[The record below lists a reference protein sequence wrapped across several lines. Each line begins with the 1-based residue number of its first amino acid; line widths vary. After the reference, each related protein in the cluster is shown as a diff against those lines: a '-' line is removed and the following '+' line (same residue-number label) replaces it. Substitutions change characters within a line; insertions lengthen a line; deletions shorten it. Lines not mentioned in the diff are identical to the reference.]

1 VVYKEHLTIHDS
13 PFTIHMTLKEHPM
26 GESPKNPASGQAKTV
41 DWDRLRQRL
50 EIAGT
55 HAGRERT
62 PDEKQGILRKRAKV
76 LALELEPDQDAGACL
91 DILEFRLTYETYAI
105 EMCWVAETYPLKELT
120 PLPGTPPFVAG
131 IINVRGRI
139 LSVIDIRKF
148 FDLPE
153 KGLTDLNRVIIVHN
167 GGMEFGILA
176 DEILGTRSIPLLEVQ
191 PPLPTLTGIREE
203 YLKGLTRERTAI
215 LDAKRLLG
223 DKNIVV
229 HEEIGD

>member
-1 VVYKEHLTIHDS
+1 MD
-13 PFTIHMTLKEHPM
+13 
-26 GESPKNPASGQAKTV
+26 ESPKKPASGQTMNF

-50 EIAGT
+50 EAART
-55 HAGRERT
+55 NVGRELT

-76 LALELEPDQDAGACL
+76 LAMELEPDQDAGACL
-91 DILEFRLTYETYAI
+91 DLLEFRLTYETYAI
-105 EMCWVAETYPLKELT
+105 EIRWVAETYPLKELT
-120 PLPGTPPFVAG
+120 PLPCTPPFVAG

-153 KGLTDLNRVIIVHN
+153 KGLTDLNKVIIVHN
-167 GGMEFGILA
+167 GEMEFGILA
-176 DEILGTRSIPLLEVQ
+176 DEILGTRSIPLAEVQ

-203 YLKGLTRERTAI
+203 YLTGLTRERTAI
-215 LDAKRLLG
+215 LDGARLLA
-223 DKNIVV
+223 DKNLVV